1 MPIANPTNTNY
12 TGRTRDVSILQYPDA
27 TKVDAQTVLPSFGKV
42 SRFCAGVQKL
52 IQKYLIILFTNLD
65 SQTYYPSFGTNLLYT
80 LKAGISPVDSLAA
93 AQIFNL
99 ASFEAVNTLKAYQAT
114 NETLATDEQ
123 LASAELT
130 NITLIGGFVS
140 FEVTLTT
147 VAGEAIDFIVPLP
160 K

>member
-1 MPIANPTNTNY
+1 MPIANPTNTDY

-27 TKVDAQTVLPSFGKV
+27 TKVDAQTVQPAFGQV

-52 IQKYLIILFTNLD
+52 AQKYLVILFTNLG
-65 SQTYYPSFGTNLLYT
+65 SQLYYPEFGTNLLYT
-80 LKAGISPVDSLAA
+80 LRAGVSPVDSLAA

-114 NETLATDEQ
+114 DETIPLDEQ
-123 LASAELT
+123 LVSAELT
-130 NITLIGGFVS
+130 NISLIGGSVS

-147 VAGEAIDFIVPLP
+147 AAGEIIDFLVPLP